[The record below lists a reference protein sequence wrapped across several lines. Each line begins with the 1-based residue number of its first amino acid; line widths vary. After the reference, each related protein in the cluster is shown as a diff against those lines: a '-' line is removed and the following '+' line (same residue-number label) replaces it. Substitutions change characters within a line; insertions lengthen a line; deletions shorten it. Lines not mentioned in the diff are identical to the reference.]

1 MKSESLQFLAGE
13 PKQYTEKHEN
23 GMTLHTFFCDNCSSP
38 IYRTADG
45 NEKADQFK
53 GLSAVF
59 VGTLDDFE
67 EQDKLKPDKELW
79 TKRRATWRG
88 EVEGAAQVLEL

>member
-1 MKSESLQFLAGE
+1 VKSETFQLLSGE
-13 PKQYTEKHEN
+13 PKQYTDIHEN

-38 IYRTADG
+38 IYRTA
-45 NEKADQFK
+45 EAEQFK

-59 VGTLDDFE
+59 TGTLDDFE
-67 EQDKLKPDKELW
+67 EQNKLKPDREVW

-88 EVEGAAQVLEL
+88 EVEGAVQVLEL